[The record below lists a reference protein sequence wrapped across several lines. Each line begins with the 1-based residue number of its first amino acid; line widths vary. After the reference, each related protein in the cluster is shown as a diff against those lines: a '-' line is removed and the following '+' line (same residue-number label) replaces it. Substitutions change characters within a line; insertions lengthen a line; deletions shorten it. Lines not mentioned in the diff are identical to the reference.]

1 MSTTI
6 YYGAV
11 INPVSLDS
19 YEALPRCLL
28 AVGATGCVEWLID
41 DVEVSLVEDTM
52 GQKGYVDNPVVHLKK
67 TEFIMPGLIDTH
79 THAPQ
84 FPNIGSG
91 QQYELLDWLS
101 NVTFP
106 MEAKFAD
113 LDFARDTYLSV
124 VRRIINNGT
133 TTCCYYG
140 TLHLEA
146 TKLLADIIKFYG
158 QRAFVGKCSMDR
170 NCPDDYVE
178 PSAEASIDATESL
191 IAHVRSPNF
200 DHEQEPLVQSTL
212 TSLLA
217 ISSSSPPPF
226 ASLGKPID
234 ATESLIAHVRSL
246 NFDHEQEPLVQ
257 PTLTPRFAISCS
269 SPLLA
274 SLGKLASSDASLRIQ
289 THISENRS
297 EIEFTKQLFP
307 ERTSYADVYDY
318 FGLLRSNT
326 ILAHAVHLE
335 PREMDLIAQRKAG
348 ISHCPTSN
356 FNLSSGVAP
365 VGEFLD
371 RGIKV
376 GLGTDVSGGYSPS
389 ILNSVQTASIA
400 AKVIAMQTAGS
411 KPTSRKYGGRQLSVA
426 TLLYLATLG
435 GAEVCDLKERVGSF
449 AAGKSF
455 DALIINISDE
465 GGNPCTANAEEKKE
479 KVALK
484 GMLERLLFCGDD
496 RNIAKVFVQGKLI
509 GGTVFEFPKFQ
520 TAIRT

>member
-6 YYGAV
+6 YYGSV
-11 INPVSLDS
+11 INPVSLTL
-19 YEALPRCLL
+19 YQVLPRCLL
-28 AVGATGCVEWLID
+28 AVGATGCVEWLIE
-41 DVEVSLVEDTM
+41 DVEDSLVQERM
-52 GQKGYVDNPVVHLKK
+52 GQMGCLDNAVIPLKE
-67 TEFIMPGLIDTH
+67 TEFIIPGFIDTH

-101 NVTFP
+101 NITFP

-113 LDFARDTYLSV
+113 LDFAQRTYSSV

-146 TKLLADIIKFYG
+146 TKLLADIIKSYG

-170 NCPDDYVE
+170 NCPDYYVE

-191 IAHVRSPNF
+191 IAH
-200 DHEQEPLVQSTL
+200 
-212 TSLLA
+212 
-217 ISSSSPPPF
+217 I
-226 ASLGKPID
+226 
-234 ATESLIAHVRSL
+234 RSL
-246 NFDHEQEPLVQ
+246 NSDHTQEPLVQ
-257 PTLTPRFAISCS
+257 PILTPRFAISCS

-289 THISENRS
+289 THISENQS
-297 EIEFTKQLFP
+297 EVEFTKELFP
-307 ERTSYADVYDY
+307 ECSSYAHVYDS

-326 ILAHAVHLE
+326 VLAHAIHLE
-335 PREMDLIAQRKAG
+335 PQEMDLIAQRKAG

-365 VGEFLD
+365 VGKFLD

-400 AKVIAMQTAGS
+400 AKVIAMQAKRS
-411 KPTSRKYGGRQLSVA
+411 KPTSGNFSDRQLSVA

-435 GAEVCDLKERVGSF
+435 GAEVCDLRERVGSF
-449 AAGKSF
+449 SPGKSF
-455 DALIINISDE
+455 DALIVNVSDK
-465 GGNPCTANAEEKKE
+465 GGNPGIWGAGAEKKG
-479 KVALK
+479 KTALED
-484 GMLERLLFCGDD
+484 MLERFLFCGDD
-496 RNIAKVFVQGKLI
+496 RNISRVFIQGRLV
-509 GGTVFEFPKFQ
+509 GGIEF
-520 TAIRT
+520 

>member
-6 YYGAV
+6 YYGSV
-11 INPVSLDS
+11 INPISLTS
-19 YEALPRCLL
+19 YQALPRCLL
-28 AVGATGCVEWLID
+28 AVGPTGCVEWLVE
-41 DVEVSLVEDTM
+41 DVEDSLVQDTLGQM
-52 GQKGYVDNPVVHLKK
+52 GCVDNAVVPLKE
-67 TEFIMPGLIDTH
+67 TEFIIPGFIDTH

-113 LDFARDTYLSV
+113 LDFARDTYCSV

-146 TKLLADIIKFYG
+146 TKLLADTIKSYG
-158 QRAFVGKCSMDR
+158 QRAFVGKCNMDR
-170 NCPDDYVE
+170 NCPDYYVE
-178 PSAEASIDATESL
+178 PSAESSINATESL
-191 IAHVRSPNF
+191 IAH
-200 DHEQEPLVQSTL
+200 
-212 TSLLA
+212 
-217 ISSSSPPPF
+217 I
-226 ASLGKPID
+226 
-234 ATESLIAHVRSL
+234 RSL
-246 NFDHEQEPLVQ
+246 NFEHAEEPLVQ
-257 PTLTPRFAISCS
+257 PILTPRFAISCS

-289 THISENRS
+289 THISENRA

-307 ERTSYADVYDY
+307 ECTSYADVYDS

-326 ILAHAVHLE
+326 VLAHAVHLE
-335 PREMDLIAQRKAG
+335 PQEMDLIAQRNAG

-365 VGEFLD
+365 VGAFLD

-400 AKVIAMQTAGS
+400 AKVIAMQTAGL
-411 KPTSRKYGGRQLSVA
+411 KPTSGKFSDRQLSVA

-449 AAGKSF
+449 APGKSF
-455 DALIINISDE
+455 DALIINVSNK
-465 GGNPCTANAEEKKE
+465 GGNPCIWGAGTEKKGKADLE
-479 KVALK
+479 
-484 GMLERLLFCGDD
+484 GMLEQLLFCGDD
-496 RNIAKVFVQGKLI
+496 RNIARVFVQGKFV
-509 GGTVFEFPKFQ
+509 GGTEYKFQ
-520 TAIRT
+520 PELQTAMRT

>member
-6 YYGAV
+6 YYGSV
-11 INPVSLDS
+11 VNPVNLTSFQ
-19 YEALPRCLL
+19 ALPRCLL
-28 AVGATGCVEWLID
+28 AVGATGCVEWLVE
-41 DVEVSLVEDTM
+41 DVEDALVRETM
-52 GQKGYVDNPVVHLKK
+52 GRMGCLDNVVIPLKE
-67 TEFIMPGLIDTH
+67 TEFIMPGFIDTH

-84 FPNIGSG
+84 FRNIGSG

-101 NVTFP
+101 IVTFP
-106 MEAKFAD
+106 TETKFAD
-113 LDFARDTYLSV
+113 LDFARRTYSSV

-146 TKLLADIIKFYG
+146 TKLLADIIKSYG
-158 QRAFVGKCSMDR
+158 QRAFVGKCNMDR
-170 NCPDDYVE
+170 NCPDYYVE

-191 IAHVRSPNF
+191 ISH
-200 DHEQEPLVQSTL
+200 
-212 TSLLA
+212 
-217 ISSSSPPPF
+217 I
-226 ASLGKPID
+226 
-234 ATESLIAHVRSL
+234 RSL
-246 NFDHEQEPLVQ
+246 DSNHTEEPLVQ
-257 PTLTPRFAISCS
+257 PILTPRFAISCS
-269 SPLLA
+269 PPLLA
-274 SLGKLASSDASLRIQ
+274 SLGKLVLSDSSLRIQ
-289 THISENRS
+289 THISENES
-297 EIEFTKQLFP
+297 EIELTKELFP
-307 ERTSYADVYDY
+307 ECPSYAHVYDS

-335 PREMDLIAQRKAG
+335 PHEMDLIAQRGAG

-400 AKVIAMQTAGS
+400 AKVVAMQAKGS
-411 KPTSRKYGGRQLSVA
+411 KPTSGNFSDRQLSVA

-449 AAGKSF
+449 APGKSF
-455 DALIINISDE
+455 DALIVNVSDK
-465 GGNPCTANAEEKKE
+465 GGNPCIWGTGEEEKGKA
-479 KVALK
+479 ALE

-496 RNIAKVFVQGKLI
+496 RNIARVFIQGKLV
-509 GGTVFEFPKFQ
+509 GGTEF
-520 TAIRT
+520 